1 VAELRDVSRE
11 MRTVSENSTPS
22 FEELVGELGGQ
33 LSGYLTKMVGNRA
46 DADDLL
52 QETLLRIATN
62 LSGFEHR
69 SSLKTWAFRIATNVA
84 IDFLRKSKRAELTE
98 IDEAGTPSNLDEEDD
113 LVLVEMNQCVRDVI
127 DSLPPNYRAPL
138 VLHALD
144 GKSMAEVAEVCD
156 ISVTAAKVRVH
167 RAKARLRDALNQ
179 GCDFY
184 QNKNGNL
191 RCDPKGPCAGS

>member
-1 VAELRDVSRE
+1 

-33 LSGYLTKMVGNRA
+33 LSGYLTKMVGNSA

-62 LSGFEHR
+62 LPGFEHR

-98 IDEAGTPSNLDEEDD
+98 IDEAGIPSNLDEIVCRSTTG
-113 LVLVEMNQCVRDVI
+113 LRWYYTRWTA
-127 DSLPPNYRAPL
+127 SRWPRWPRYATSRLPPQRS
-138 VLHALD
+138 
-144 GKSMAEVAEVCD
+144 GS
-156 ISVTAAKVRVH
+156 T
-167 RAKARLRDALNQ
+167 
-179 GCDFY
+179 
-184 QNKNGNL
+184 
-191 RCDPKGPCAGS
+191 GPRPGSATP